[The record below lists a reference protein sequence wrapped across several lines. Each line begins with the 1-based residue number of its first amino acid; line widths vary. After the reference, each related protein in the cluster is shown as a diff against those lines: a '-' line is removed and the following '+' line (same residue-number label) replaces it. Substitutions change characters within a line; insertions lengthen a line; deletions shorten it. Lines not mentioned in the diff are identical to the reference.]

1 MEKICFSVLGKL
13 AEYTVA
19 PVLRQFS
26 YLIHCESNIDNLT
39 SQAGRLADKR
49 DGIQLAMDA
58 ATRNLE
64 TIAPEVESWLHD
76 VNNTIQDKE
85 TCFEEETVAKATC
98 CNGWFPNLKY
108 RHSLSR
114 KAKKMTVIVDKLLG
128 DGSFAVISHP
138 APPPEIFPFPN
149 KKHSESV
156 DKALAKP
163 HEWASSSGTSNPAPP
178 SLMKL
183 SENLE
188 YRLPYT
194 KVVNALHND
203 DINMIGICGT
213 IKGGDT
219 MTAKEFIQI
228 VKHQDIFEEVVMAVV
243 SHDPDLKRIQVE
255 IGDMLGLNL
264 ENMSLIEG
272 AEMLHSRMFSDT
284 ERFLVVLAD
293 VWKILDLE
301 AVGIPH
307 GESNQGCKIIFL
319 SRLPNVFSE
328 LRTQSNFKL
337 LLTSISVEGPMDFE
351 SRSSVLTEVMNA
363 LTDDQINPIVICG
376 MPGIGK
382 TTLVKEVGKKAKEGG
397 LFDEVAMAVMTQDP
411 DLSHIQD
418 EIADFLGLK
427 LTEQS
432 LPGRAY
438 KLRGRLSGSKRV
450 LVILDNVSTPVD
462 LEALGI
468 PLCCD
473 KQGCKILVSSR
484 SQDRFNEIK
493 TKKNFP
499 IGVLKESEAWCLFK
513 ESAGDS
519 IESPELH
526 SVAHQVL
533 SECAGL
539 PIAISTVGR
548 ALQHKSKQMWKDAVR
563 QLRKACPE
571 NIPGV
576 IQEVYGKIK
585 LSYECL
591 SSKEAK
597 SCFLL
602 CCLYPESG
610 NILVEDLVKY
620 GVGLGLFN
628 SIDSMEEGR
637 NSVETLIDILKSCFL
652 LLDSNKKGCVRM
664 HDVVRDVALFIFS
677 EGKERFLVR
686 CEVELKDWPK
696 INSVSKQYMCST
708 LINNQTHQHTV
719 LLLLSSMDKLSLEP
733 PSTIFE
739 GMGDLKVL
747 GMRSTVVSPILPS
760 LPLLRNLQ
768 TLSLEHCNFNN
779 DHVKILNS
787 VLGKLRTLM
796 ILSFRGSCIKEL
808 PDELKNLSKLRLL
821 DLTGCIGLEMISPRV
836 ISSLTQLEELYMWN
850 SFDNWVVLRDEHVSE
865 TLLRDEHASKNT
877 QLFRPEE
884 LVNIFESAR
893 FEEHRKVNTNAELS
907 ELLSLS
913 CLTSLEAALP
923 PTKTMQSSVA
933 FHKLERFKISIESRK
948 SIYNFFMDEERR
960 LDVSPS
966 ENYLR
971 LHDLDGN
978 SLVGSTISMLLKKTN
993 TLDLKMKKLKDA
1005 LNFIDGDCF
1014 VNLKSLTLQDCKAM
1028 EYLIDMTDIVPL
1040 PRNAVLPVLDTLNIR
1055 SADRM
1060 KEICHGQLPMG
1071 SFEKLIQIS
1080 LSNLSQLTH
1089 VWKIEAQ
1096 FECLENLRRVVVKS
1110 CSALK
1115 FVFLLSTGNDLKQL
1129 EELEIASCPSLEE
1142 IFTLEGSGHQIK
1154 CLNLIRL
1161 SLVDLRLKAST
1172 NACMMNFPQL
1182 ITLELRRLPELISLF
1197 PSHLAS
1203 KHSSNATNVLFDPKV
1218 KPFRELRYMVVSSCN
1233 NLLGVFSSSVV
1244 QNLQNLEQL
1253 EVWSCDSLET
1263 VFELEGLEIKEKD
1276 GVTATLLSCLEKMEL
1291 GDLPMLA
1298 YLWKP
1303 PQNILAFQNLTTLQ
1317 VSSCNRLEYVFPLF
1331 MVGGLVKLE
1340 SMYIT
1345 YCPRI
1350 AEIFAKTEEH
1360 GNEEK
1365 TNEIVISQVKTLHL
1379 SGLHRLKRFCLVPCT
1394 VDFPSLKTLVL
1405 TDCGDLKTFVPPVVA
1420 TGSDPIYLFGEQV
1433 DFPVLET
1440 LEIRDVDNFKEIFSK
1455 QISHNSFCELRDLNV
1470 SNCMKLLHSVPMFMQ
1485 NRLPKLEK
1493 LHVSDCRSLEGIF
1506 ELREISAD
1514 EGEAVTIAQ
1523 SGETSSISQPERII
1537 NQMDSRL
1544 TRGFPNL
1551 TSINISHC
1559 NNLRN
1564 LLSLSTARG
1573 LVKLKN
1579 LSIDH
1584 CQKME
1589 EIIAADGKETEDTV
1603 VFPILETLEIR
1614 DMDNF
1619 KEIFSK
1625 QISHNSFCELRD
1637 LNVSNCMKL
1646 LHSVP
1651 MFMQNR
1657 LPKLEKLHVSDCRS
1671 LEGIFEL
1678 REISADEGEAVTIS
1692 QSGETPSISQPERTI
1707 NQMDYRLTK
1716 GFPNLTSIKI
1726 SGCNNLRYLLS
1737 LSIAIGLVKL
1747 KNLSIDHCQKM
1758 EEIIAADGKETE
1770 DTVVFPILETLEI
1783 HFMDNFKEIF
1793 SKQISHNSF
1802 CELRVRV
1809 LRVSFCNKL
1818 ERLFPIYMQ
1827 NGLQK
1832 LESLIVEHCSLLEEI
1847 FECSR
1852 STGNEHAV
1860 VVSQSVGIQSHQGFQ
1875 SLTSIEILKCERLR
1889 ILLSPRIARGLTNL
1903 KTINICRCEGLEEI
1917 VTKEVEETDMR
1928 NILPQ
1933 LTFLKLDLLINLTSF
1948 SQGKYILE
1956 WPLMEE
1962 ILITWCPKM
1971 KKFCFGSLSTP
1982 REVKLSFNERTDVN
1996 LQRELENSRK

>member
-1 MEKICFSVLGKL
+1 MEICFSVLGKL

-26 YLIHCESNIDNLT
+26 YLIHCESNIKNLT

-49 DGIQLAMDA
+49 DGIQLAVVV

-98 CNGWFPNLKY
+98 SNGWFPNLKY

-128 DGSFAVISHP
+128 DGSFAVISYP
-138 APPPEIFPFPN
+138 PPPPEIFPFPN
-149 KKHSESV
+149 KKHSEYV

-163 HEWASSSGTSNPAPP
+163 HEGASSSGTSNPAPP

-194 KVVNALHND
+194 KEVMNALHND
-203 DINMIGICGT
+203 DINMIGICGI

-219 MTAKEFIQI
+219 VTAKEFIQI

-264 ENMSLIEG
+264 ETMNLIEG
-272 AEMLHSRMFSDT
+272 AEMLHARMSSDT

-337 LLTSISVEGPMDFE
+337 LLASISFEGPMDFE
-351 SRSSVLTEVMNA
+351 SRNSVLTEVMNA

-397 LFDEVAMAVMTQDP
+397 LFDEVAMAVMTQNP
-411 DLSHIQD
+411 DLSHIQH

-427 LTEQS
+427 LIEQS
-432 LPGRAY
+432 LSGRAY
-438 KLRGRLSGSKRV
+438 KLLERLSGGKRV
-450 LVILDNVSTPVD
+450 LVILDNVWTPVD

-468 PLCCD
+468 PLCC
-473 KQGCKILVSSR
+473 KILVSSR
-484 SQDRFNEIK
+484 SQDIIFK
-493 TKKNFP
+493 KMTTKKNFSL
-499 IGVLKESEAWCLFK
+499 GVLEESEAWCLFK
-513 ESAGDS
+513 ETAGDS

-548 ALQHKSKQMWKDAVR
+548 ALQHKSKPMWNDAVR
-563 QLRKACPE
+563 QLRKACPK

-585 LSYECL
+585 LSYKCL

-610 NILVEDLVKY
+610 NILVEDLVRY
-620 GVGLGLFN
+620 GVGLGFFN

-637 NSVETLIDILKSCFL
+637 NSVETLIDILKRCFL

-677 EGKERFLVR
+677 KGRKKSFLLR
-686 CEVELKDWPK
+686 CEVELKGWRK
-696 INSVSKQYMCST
+696 INGASKQYMCST
-708 LINNQTHQHTV
+708 LINNQTHQLTV

-787 VLGKLRTLM
+787 VLRKLRTLM

-821 DLTGCIGLEMISPRV
+821 DLTGCSGLEMISPGV

-850 SFDNWVVLRDEHVSE
+850 SFDKWVVLRDEHVSE
-865 TLLRDEHASKNT
+865 A
-877 QLFRPEE
+877 QLVSMQLMQENPHQMPEE
-884 LVNIFESAR
+884 PVNIFESTS
-893 FEEHRKVNTNAELS
+893 FEEHRKVNTNAKLS

-913 CLTSLEAALP
+913 CLTSLEAAFP

-933 FHKLERFKISIESRK
+933 FHKLERFKISIESMADK
-948 SIYNFFMDEERR
+948 ERR

-971 LHDLDGN
+971 LHDLDGIMDEERRLDVSPSENYLRIHDLDGN
-978 SLVGSTISMLLKKTN
+978 SLVGSAISVLLKNTN
-993 TLDLKMKKLKDA
+993 TLDLKMKNLEDA
-1005 LNFIDGDCF
+1005 FNFLDRDCF
-1014 VNLKSLTLQDCKAM
+1014 ANLKSLTLQDCKAM

-1040 PRNAVLPVLDTLNIR
+1040 PRNGVLPVLDSLNIR
-1055 SADRM
+1055 SADKM
-1060 KEICHGQLPMG
+1060 KEICHGQLPMR

-1096 FECLENLRRVVVKS
+1096 FECLGNLRRVIVKS

-1129 EELEIASCPSLEE
+1129 EELEIASCPSLED

-1161 SLVDLRLKAST
+1161 RLEDLGLKVSKNT
-1172 NACMMNFPQL
+1172 CMMNFPQL
-1182 ITLELRRLPELISLF
+1182 VTLELEFLPELISLY

-1218 KPFRELRYMVVSSCN
+1218 KPFRELRYMVVRRCN

-1253 EVWSCDSLET
+1253 EVRSCDSLET
-1263 VFELEGLEIKEKD
+1263 VFELEGLEMKEKD
-1276 GVTATLLSCLEKMEL
+1276 GVTATLLSCLERLEL
-1291 GDLPMLA
+1291 GNLPKLA

-1303 PQNILAFQNLTTLQ
+1303 PQNILAFQNLTMLY
-1317 VSSCNRLEYVFPLF
+1317 VLRCNRLEYVFPLF
-1331 MVGGLVKLE
+1331 IVEGLVKLVA
-1340 SMYIT
+1340 MYIRD
-1345 YCPRI
+1345 CPQI
-1350 AEIFAKTEEH
+1350 VDIFAKTEEH
-1360 GNEEK
+1360 GDEEK
-1365 TNEIVISQVKTLHL
+1365 TNEIVIPQVRTLHL
-1379 SGLHRLKRFCLVPCT
+1379 ADLRRLKRFCPVLCT
-1394 VDFPSLKTLVL
+1394 VDCPSLKTLAL
-1405 TDCGDLKTFVPPVVA
+1405 TNCGYLETFVPPVVA
-1420 TGSDPIYLFGEQV
+1420 TGSDLIYLFGEQV

-1440 LEIRDVDNFKEIFSK
+1440 LELRYMCHFKEIWK
-1455 QISHNSFCELRDLNV
+1455 NKLPPHSFCELTDLNV
-1470 SNCMKLLHSVPMFMQ
+1470 SNCTELLHLVPMFMQ
-1485 NRLPKLEK
+1485 NRLAKLEK
-1493 LHVSDCRSLEGIF
+1493 LNVSDCRSLEEIF
-1506 ELREISAD
+1506 ELRNASAD
-1514 EGEAVTIAQ
+1514 EGEAVIISQ
-1523 SGETSSISQPERII
+1523 PGETSSISQPERII
-1537 NQMDSRL
+1537 NQMDYRL

-1551 TSINISHC
+1551 TSIKGSGC

-1564 LLSLSTARG
+1564 LLSLSIARG

-1589 EIIAADGKETEDTV
+1589 EIIAADGE
-1603 VFPILETLEIR
+1603 
-1614 DMDNF
+1614 
-1619 KEIFSK
+1619 
-1625 QISHNSFCELRD
+1625 
-1637 LNVSNCMKL
+1637 
-1646 LHSVP
+1646 
-1651 MFMQNR
+1651 
-1657 LPKLEKLHVSDCRS
+1657 
-1671 LEGIFEL
+1671 
-1678 REISADEGEAVTIS
+1678 
-1692 QSGETPSISQPERTI
+1692 
-1707 NQMDYRLTK
+1707 
-1716 GFPNLTSIKI
+1716 
-1726 SGCNNLRYLLS
+1726 
-1737 LSIAIGLVKL
+1737 
-1747 KNLSIDHCQKM
+1747 
-1758 EEIIAADGKETE
+1758 ETE

-1783 HFMDNFKEIF
+1783 HDMDNFKEIF
-1793 SKQISHNSF
+1793 SKQFSHNSF
-1802 CELRVRV
+1802 CKLRV
-1809 LRVSFCNKL
+1809 LRVSYCNKL
-1818 ERLFPIYMQ
+1818 ERLLPIYMQ

-1832 LESLIVEHCSLLEEI
+1832 LENLTVEYCSLLEEI
-1847 FECSR
+1847 FEYSQ

-1860 VVSQSVGIQSHQGFQ
+1860 VVSQSVGIQSHPGFQ
-1875 SLTSIEILKCERLR
+1875 SLTSIEITECDRLR
-1889 ILLSPRIARGLTNL
+1889 ILLSPRIARGLKNL
-1903 KTINICRCEGLEEI
+1903 KTIDISLCKELEEI

-1933 LTFLKLDLLINLTSF
+1933 LTCLKLVRLYNLSSF
-1948 SQGKYILE
+1948 SQGKYALE
-1956 WPLMEE
+1956 WPLMEL
-1962 ILITWCPKM
+1962 ILIRMCTKM

-1982 REVKLSFNERTDVN
+1982 REVELSISEYIDVN
-1996 LQRELENSRK
+1996 LRWELENSRKQS